1 MIGKKQNMTF
11 NVKGTV
17 ITLMSAGSSKVDGES
32 SPPAT
37 AGTDQPFIWSISRRM
52 MGLKPIDAT
61 FKL

>member
-1 MIGKKQNMTF
+1 MTF

-37 AGTDQPFIWSISRRM
+37 AGTDQPFIWSIGRRM